1 MQSGAIR
8 CNQEPS
14 GAIRCNQ
21 EQSGAIRS
29 NQEQSK
35 TIRQQSDTCN
45 RSSLDPKHFL
55 RDSLLAFAFARWRP
69 DG

>member
-1 MQSGAIR
+1 M
-8 CNQEPS
+8 
-14 GAIRCNQ
+14 
-21 EQSGAIRS
+21 QSGAIRS

-35 TIRQQSDTCN
+35 AIRQQSDTCDRSSLDPKAIREQSDTCN